1 MKNFVIV
8 GAICLMAGL
17 ASAGSIAV
25 SIANQI
31 GATNSATYAQVAG
44 KLNTIVVDVTGTT
57 TQTLT
62 VTTARTGEAVLTSTV
77 SADAV
82 FRPRVD
88 IDTVAGATPGA
99 GTNALEMFYLS
110 NDTLTFTLSET
121 AAVTNSTTVTV
132 ITE

>member
-17 ASAGSIAV
+17 ASAGSFAV
-25 SIANQI
+25 PVANQV
-31 GATNSATYAQVAG
+31 ATTNSATYGTVAG
-44 KLNTIVVDVTGTT
+44 KLNTIVVDVTGVT

-62 VTTARTGEAVLTSTV
+62 VTSGRTGEAILTATV
-77 SADAV
+77 SADDV
-82 FRPRVD
+82 FRPRMD
-88 IDTVAGATPGA
+88 IDTVAGATAGV